1 MTLPIILSR
10 LLLVALL
17 LVNLEGFANLEN
29 SSAVHDDSV
38 IHFHEDD
45 DSLSVPGSTSGNVPG
60 TDDDGH
66 CSHCFHHHSSGVLA
80 QTSHFFVV
88 DRKAHKMNRSIH
100 FDSAPASPP
109 IPPPNI

>member
-1 MTLPIILSR
+1 MPLPIILSR

-17 LVNLEGFANLEN
+17 LANLEGFANLEN
-29 SSAVHDDSV
+29 NSAVHDDSA

-45 DSLSVPGSTSGNVPG
+45 VSLSTTGGTNTTG
-60 TDDDGH
+60 TDDDH

-80 QTSHFFVV
+80 QTSHFFLL
-88 DRKAHKMNRSIH
+88 DNKAHKVNRSIH

-109 IPPPNI
+109 TPPPNI